1 MWLCESVALPKCKW
15 VWERKRNT
23 ECDRH
28 VCVGVS
34 ERENVCSWCG
44 VCCNPEAIVMPAV
57 FSCDLLS
64 FWHMPSND
72 RSNMSRN
79 GLVASLK
86 GAADEE
92 RKKLFKTFLIEIR
105 NLLPSCCCCCC
116 RRRRCCCCC
125 RRYVF
130 DGTRWKTGRNRNNV
144 RKQMERFNKHM

>member
-1 MWLCESVALPKCKW
+1 MFAVDVVYVVILKLLLCLLCSV
-15 VWERKRNT
+15 VI
-23 ECDRH
+23 
-28 VCVGVS
+28 S
-34 ERENVCSWCG
+34 Y
-44 VCCNPEAIVMPAV
+44 
-57 FSCDLLS
+57 LS
-64 FWHMPSND
+64 D

-105 NLLPSCCCCCC
+105 NLLPSCCCCCR

-130 DGTRWKTGRNRNNV
+130 DGTR
-144 RKQMERFNKHM
+144 